1 MTSAMSKPLRLA
13 LAQFD
18 FALGDVLG
26 NGERIAAMIAAARD
40 LHGADLVVFPRA
52 AVSGGPPGA
61 LARQPAFV
69 RDCAQALEAA
79 ARAAVGIVAV
89 VGGGPRAEG
98 GRLYDTVGVLRD
110 GVVSALWRAPA
121 AIAGDVDD
129 GGPPPVSVHASNHGP
144 CLFEVA
150 GVTVAALT
158 DTDLCDAASLSVAA
172 GAQLLLVPAA
182 AAFTRDRHA
191 RRDALLARCARR
203 SGAAIATVNLVGGR
217 EASVFDGGSALADAD
232 GRLHGAA
239 RAFHEGWLLAD
250 YAPQS
255 GCFTPV
261 AWPLEEVTDPD
272 ALVWRAIVRG
282 IGDYCSTNGFDQ
294 VWLGV
299 SGGIDSALVLALAVD
314 ALGPQRVNAV
324 RLPSRY
330 TSALSNTLAQRQ
342 CDTLG
347 VRLSTLSIESP
358 FQSFLETLAPLLTD
372 RRADDVGVMVEN
384 LQSRSRGALMMALT
398 NAFGGLLLTTGNKSE
413 YAVGYA
419 TIYGDMC
426 GGYAPIKDVYKTEV
440 FRLARWRN
448 RQGDGEPIPA
458 AVIARPPSAELRENQ
473 YDQDSLPPYDVL
485 DAILSRHIEQR
496 QSCAQ
501 IVAAGFDAAVVERV
515 LGLLRGSEWKRRQAA
530 PGPAVSAHAFGQQGA
545 PIGHR
550 YRG

>member
-1 MTSAMSKPLRLA
+1 MSKPLRLA

-26 NGERIAAMIAAARD
+26 NGERIAAMITAARD

-69 RDCAQALEAA
+69 RDCAQALETA

-98 GRLYDTVGVLRD
+98 GRLYDTIGVLRD
-110 GVVSALWRAPA
+110 GAVSALWRAPA
-121 AIAGDVDD
+121 VIAGDVDD
-129 GGPPPVSVHASNHGP
+129 APSVGADAPNHGP

-150 GVTVAALT
+150 GVTAAALT
-158 DTDLCDAASLSVAA
+158 DADLCDAAPLPAAVA
-172 GAQLLLVPAA
+172 GARLLLVPAA
-182 AAFTRDRHA
+182 TAFTRDRNA

-255 GCFTPV
+255 GRFTPV
-261 AWPLEEVTDPD
+261 AWPLEEATDPD

-282 IGDYCSTNGFDQ
+282 IGDYCSANGFDQ
-294 VWLGV
+294 VWLGA

-330 TSALSNTLAQRQ
+330 TSALSNMLAQRQ

-347 VRLSTLSIESP
+347 VRLSTLSIELP
-358 FQSFLETLAPLLTD
+358 FQSFLETLAPLLAG
-372 RRADDVGVMVEN
+372 RRVDAGVMAEN
-384 LQSRSRGALMMALT
+384 LQSRSRGVLMMALT

-440 FRLARWRN
+440 FGLARWRN
-448 RQGDGEPIPA
+448 RQGDGELIPA
-458 AVIARPPSAELRENQ
+458 AVIVRPPSAELRENQ

-515 LGLLRGSEWKRRQAA
+515 LGLLRNSEWKRRQAA
-530 PGPAVSAHAFGQQGA
+530 PGPALSSHAFGQRGF